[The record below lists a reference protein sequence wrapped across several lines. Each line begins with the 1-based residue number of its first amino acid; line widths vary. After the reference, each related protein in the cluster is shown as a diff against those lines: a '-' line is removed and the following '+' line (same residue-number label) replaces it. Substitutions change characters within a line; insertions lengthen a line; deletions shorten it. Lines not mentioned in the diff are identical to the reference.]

1 MPVPISH
8 TKHPSVLLTADMQ
21 MRSVPKPSREVII
34 MKMMQ
39 LASKHYGIMSCQQQI
54 LHSTDVCMPQSW
66 ERNEMFSV
74 LMPMKI
80 WARA

>member
-39 LASKHYGIMSCQQQI
+39 LASKHYGIMSCRQ
-54 LHSTDVCMPQSW
+54 
-66 ERNEMFSV
+66 
-74 LMPMKI
+74 
-80 WARA
+80 